1 MATALIYDIRVQCG
15 LNSEQDQEIAGC
27 AAVPPKTSTLVLLLT
42 SGCGQMDNIVIS
54 LRKVIKQ
61 LREYLAS
68 SRYLS
73 CLLSHG
79 DCTYLI
85 IDLIL
90 SIPTRQIG
98 YHDLSISVSF
108 EAIKKLGQVVPFRKW
123 KESLLPGHWGHW
135 YAKNR
140 ARTLG
145 LKDAMEMKTMFL
157 WNKSEL
163 VEDAIWSAPTYVI
176 GRMKLGVKPT
186 QGFLIM
192 NNPFPNVWSI
202 STCKLIGVV
211 TVIIVK
217 SGCILKF
224 GTIDHRVRLQL

>member
-108 EAIKKLGQVVPFRKW
+108 EAIKKLGQVVPFRK
-123 KESLLPGHWGHW
+123 
-135 YAKNR
+135 
-140 ARTLG
+140 
-145 LKDAMEMKTMFL
+145 
-157 WNKSEL
+157 
-163 VEDAIWSAPTYVI
+163 
-176 GRMKLGVKPT
+176 
-186 QGFLIM
+186 
-192 NNPFPNVWSI
+192 
-202 STCKLIGVV
+202 
-211 TVIIVK
+211 
-217 SGCILKF
+217 
-224 GTIDHRVRLQL
+224 